1 MIIYIYLIKMV
12 EQLPEMWNWLYIC
25 IANKIRNTRK
35 KQAFILCFSRHFYD
49 RDHWMHFTDANK
61 FFFKFSHSLAES
73 EIFF

>member
-12 EQLPEMWNWLYIC
+12 EQLPEMWSDSIFVLQTKS
-25 IANKIRNTRK
+25 ANTRK
-35 KQAFILCFSRHFYD
+35 KQGFILCFSRHFYD